1 MSFPSK
7 DNIAAVINA
16 RGGSKRLV
24 RKNMQLVGGIPLL
37 EHNLIAATQ
46 AEHISSVFFCSEDEE
61 MKDLARSYNVHIID
75 RPWQIS
81 DDTATGTAVYLY
93 SMSEACKFGDFN
105 YVATLYPSSPLVS
118 AFDID
123 DCIEQFRKNPFAL
136 STGCVMLVEKPGS
149 YFNHVLLKDE
159 RGMIVSLWGP
169 QNTTPIPPAVAQ
181 LILYKSGGGFS
192 ISQVNHIRKAKLKR
206 PTPKM
211 SMDEVNAYYQ
221 ANNDLTFD
229 EKLPSNMAS
238 TMAYITNE
246 ITCTDVNKP
255 KDLIVARALYEFR
268 QKEYETVGG
277 D

>member
-1 MSFPSK
+1 MNFPSK
-7 DNIAAVINA
+7 DKIAVIINA

-24 RKNMQLVGGIPLL
+24 RKNMKLMGGIPLL

-46 AEHISSVFFCSEDEE
+46 AENVSSVFFCSEDEE
-61 MKDLARSYNVHIID
+61 MKVLARKYGAHIID

-81 DDTATGTAVYLY
+81 DDAATGTAVYLY
-93 SMSEACKFGDFN
+93 SLTEACKIADFN
-105 YVATLYPSSPLVS
+105 YVVTMYPSSPLVR

-123 DCIEQFRKNPFAL
+123 DCITQFRKNPFAL

-159 RGMIVSLWGP
+159 RGMIVGLWGP
-169 QNTTPIPPAVAQ
+169 QSKVPIPPAVAQ
-181 LILYKSGGGFS
+181 LILYSSGGGFS
-192 ISQVNHIRKAKLKR
+192 ISQVTHIREAKLKR
-206 PTPKM
+206 PTSEM

-268 QKEYETVGG
+268 QEGNK
-277 D
+277 